1 LKPAGNGKFLHVHRE
16 RPNEAVP
23 TKSAFVP
30 TAKRRGQPF
39 VKRVAAALCV
49 ATLAVGC
56 GGRSDGGGSDAL
68 RVSFDDIDP
77 SGGFWAIRATCTGG
91 RFEVEFRPGE
101 KLSVP
106 GLGHASSEE
115 IAVECGK
122 PERVAVSDE
131 ELRRRGAT
139 PTGADLAQPTFEPT
153 RLSCV
158 ADGSLVVEAH
168 PVLTTQNAIVGGG
181 FRVEHDGHAVV
192 RGAILREEYED
203 PASQLQWWRELCRPA

>member
-1 LKPAGNGKFLHVHRE
+1 
-16 RPNEAVP
+16 VP
-23 TKSAFVP
+23 ESQ
-30 TAKRRGQPF
+30 RF

-56 GGRSDGGGSDAL
+56 GGGSDAL
-68 RVSFDDIDP
+68 RVSLDDVDP
-77 SGGFWAIRATCTGG
+77 SSFFWTIRATCTGG

-131 ELRRRGAT
+131 ELRRNT

-168 PVLTTQNAIVGGG
+168 PVWTRESFGGGDSIGGGG
-181 FRVEHDGHAVV
+181 FRVRRGGDTIVT
-192 RGAILREEYED
+192 GAIAKEEKFED
-203 PASQLQWWRELCRPA
+203 PASQLQWWRELCGPA

>member
-1 LKPAGNGKFLHVHRE
+1 L
-16 RPNEAVP
+16 
-23 TKSAFVP
+23 
-30 TAKRRGQPF
+30 
-39 VKRVAAALCV
+39 VAL
-49 ATLAVGC
+49 LVGC
-56 GGRSDGGGSDAL
+56 GGGGSDGGGTDTL
-68 RVSFDDIDP
+68 RVSLDDVDP
-77 SGGFWAIRATCTGG
+77 SGGHWAIRATCTGG

-106 GLGHASSEE
+106 GLGDASSEE

-122 PERVAVSDE
+122 PERVAVSNE
-131 ELRRRGAT
+131 ELRRRGET
-139 PTGADLAQPTFEPT
+139 LSGADLAQPTFEPT

-181 FRVEHDGHAVV
+181 FGVEHDGHAVV

-203 PASQLQWWRELCRPA
+203 PASQLQWWQELCRPA

>member
-1 LKPAGNGKFLHVHRE
+1 V
-16 RPNEAVP
+16 
-23 TKSAFVP
+23 
-30 TAKRRGQPF
+30 RGE
-39 VKRVAAALCV
+39 
-49 ATLAVGC
+49 
-56 GGRSDGGGSDAL
+56 SDAL
-68 RVSFDDIDP
+68 RVSLDDVDP
-77 SGGFWAIRATCTGG
+77 SGGFWTIRATCTGG

-139 PTGADLAQPTFEPT
+139 ASGADLAEPTFEPT

-158 ADGSLVVEAH
+158 AEGSLVVEAH
-168 PVLTTQNAIVGGG
+168 PVFDAEAIVGGG

-192 RGAILREEYED
+192 SGAILREVYLD
-203 PASQLQWWRELCRPA
+203 PASQLQWWRALCRPE

>member
-1 LKPAGNGKFLHVHRE
+1 
-16 RPNEAVP
+16 
-23 TKSAFVP
+23 
-30 TAKRRGQPF
+30 
-39 VKRVAAALCV
+39 VKRVAATLCV
-49 ATLAVGC
+49 AALVVGC
-56 GGRSDGGGSDAL
+56 GGESDAL
-68 RVSFDDIDP
+68 RVSLDDVDP
-77 SGGFWAIRATCTGG
+77 SGFFWTIRATCTGG

-122 PERVAVSDE
+122 PERVAVSNE

-158 ADGSLVVEAH
+158 AEGSLVVEAH
-168 PVLTTQNAIVGGG
+168 PVWLGNSIGGGG
-181 FRVEHDGHAVV
+181 FRVRRGGDTIVT
-192 RGAILREEYED
+192 GAIAKEEKFED
-203 PASQLQWWRELCRPA
+203 PASQLQWWRALCRPE

>member
-1 LKPAGNGKFLHVHRE
+1 MLCL
-16 RPNEAVP
+16 
-23 TKSAFVP
+23 
-30 TAKRRGQPF
+30 
-39 VKRVAAALCV
+39 VALV
-49 ATLAVGC
+49 VGC
-56 GGRSDGGGSDAL
+56 GGGGSDAL
-68 RVSFDDIDP
+68 RVSLDDVDP
-77 SGGFWAIRATCTGG
+77 SGGFWTIRATCKDGH
-91 RFEVEFRPGE
+91 FQVEFRPGE

-131 ELRRRGAT
+131 ELRRHT

-158 ADGSLVVEAH
+158 ADGSVVVKAH
-168 PVLTTQNAIVGGG
+168 PILTTQNAIVGGG
-181 FRVEHDGHAVV
+181 LRVERDGDAIV
-192 RGAILREEYED
+192 RGAILREEHED

>member
-1 LKPAGNGKFLHVHRE
+1 MAVERGSAGARKP
-16 RPNEAVP
+16 
-23 TKSAFVP
+23 
-30 TAKRRGQPF
+30 PF

-49 ATLAVGC
+49 AVLAVGC
-56 GGRSDGGGSDAL
+56 GSGSAGGGSDAL
-68 RVSFDDIDP
+68 RVSLDDVDP
-77 SGGFWAIRATCTGG
+77 SSFFWTIRATCTVG

-101 KLSVP
+101 QLSVP

-131 ELRRRGAT
+131 ELRRRGET
-139 PTGADLAQPTFEPT
+139 PTGADLAEPTYEPT

-168 PVLTTQNAIVGGG
+168 PVWGREYFGAEDSIGGGG
-181 FRVEHDGHAVV
+181 FRVR
-192 RGAILREEYED
+192 RGGDTIVSGTFLREEYD
-203 PASQLQWWRELCRPA
+203 DPVPASQLQWWRELCRPA

>member
-1 LKPAGNGKFLHVHRE
+1 MS
-16 RPNEAVP
+16 
-23 TKSAFVP
+23 TKSAFVS

-68 RVSFDDIDP
+68 RVSLDDVDP
-77 SGGFWAIRATCTGG
+77 SSFFWTIRATCTGG

-106 GLGHASSEE
+106 GLGDASSEE

-122 PERVAVSDE
+122 PERVAVSNE
-131 ELRRRGAT
+131 ELRRRGET
-139 PTGADLAQPTFEPT
+139 LSGADLAQPTFEPT

-168 PVLTTQNAIVGGG
+168 PVWMRESFGGGDSIGGGG
-181 FRVEHDGHAVV
+181 FRVRRGGDTIVT
-192 RGAILREEYED
+192 GAIAKEEKFED

>member
-1 LKPAGNGKFLHVHRE
+1 M
-16 RPNEAVP
+16 
-23 TKSAFVP
+23 
-30 TAKRRGQPF
+30 
-39 VKRVAAALCV
+39 KRVAAALCV
-49 ATLAVGC
+49 AMLAVGC
-56 GGRSDGGGSDAL
+56 GGGSDAL
-68 RVSFDDIDP
+68 RVSLDDVDP
-77 SGGFWAIRATCTGG
+77 SGGFWAIRAMCNGG
-91 RFEVEFRPGE
+91 HIQVEFRPGE
-101 KLSVP
+101 RLSVP

-122 PERVAVSDE
+122 PERVAISDE

-139 PTGADLAQPTFEPT
+139 PTGADLAEPTFEPT

-203 PASQLQWWRELCRPA
+203 PASQLQWWPALCRRA

>member
-1 LKPAGNGKFLHVHRE
+1 M
-16 RPNEAVP
+16 
-23 TKSAFVP
+23 SADLGGRLM
-30 TAKRRGQPF
+30 RRAAMLCL
-39 VKRVAAALCV
+39 VALV
-49 ATLAVGC
+49 DGC
-56 GGRSDGGGSDAL
+56 GGGGSVGGGSDAL
-68 RVSFDDIDP
+68 RVSLDDVEP
-77 SGGFWAIRATCTGG
+77 SGGHWTIRATCTGG

-101 KLSVP
+101 KLSMP

-131 ELRRRGAT
+131 ELRRRGDTAS
-139 PTGADLAQPTFEPT
+139 GADLAEPTFEPT

-158 ADGSLVVEAH
+158 AEGSIVVEAH
-168 PVLTTQNAIVGGG
+168 PVSTTQNAIVGGG

-192 RGAILREEYED
+192 RGAILREVYLD